1 MGAPTRTKFPVL
13 PQDEGGKELD
23 TPITVQGRSAIQ
35 HGAGDAASISTN
47 TNDYMQLP
55 DNHSAL
61 DSGCSTMIVTSL
73 LDTKHCAAGPSNIM
87 QAKDGSVTRAKLVLV
102 KHKMEITIQ
111 KALMFMEG
119 SRRSTTPQVQMR
131 RSTRTF
137 VNASTIP
144 CN

>member
-1 MGAPTRTKFPVL
+1 M
-13 PQDEGGKELD
+13 
-23 TPITVQGRSAIQ
+23 IQ
-35 HGAGDAASISTN
+35 HGAGDAAPISTN

-87 QAKDGSVTRAKLVLV
+87 QAKDGSVTRAD
-102 KHKMEITIQ
+102 HKVEKTCSRQAQMEITIQ
-111 KALMFMEG
+111 KAFMFMEG
-119 SRRSTTPQVQMR
+119 SRRSTTPQVQVR
-131 RSTRTF
+131 RSTKTF